1 MQSSS
6 ALFGTFSP
14 LTPAYWADARA
25 QLKNVRMLTL
35 AGIITAASIV
45 LESFPIY
52 LLGTSL
58 KIYFSFLVISL
69 GCYVYGP
76 AVGILVGFANDTLG
90 FLISSFGEPYFP
102 GYLITAMLSG
112 LIYGTLLYRQRIT
125 VLRLVVVRLIINYG
139 SKYTSLVEGESVNNT
154 VRPYYLEIPLHFGYR
169 YEIGEGNMKI
179 FGSFGPYFAIG
190 LFGKAESDDG
200 MESFESDV
208 FGSDGMKRFDFGLGL
223 RGGVELFDHYQVFL
237 GYDWGLVDASNVTG
251 IKIHNRNFY
260 IGAAYLF

>member
-6 ALFGTFSP
+6 ALFGIFSP

-139 SKYTSLVEGESVNNT
+139 SNVLLGSVWKAMLYGKGYYYYFTTGLIKNT
-154 VRPYYLEIPLHFGYR
+154 TMLPIEVLLMVLMFQLALPALAR
-169 YEIGEGNMKI
+169 
-179 FGSFGPYFAIG
+179 SG
-190 LFGKAESDDG
+190 LLPKEVA
-200 MESFESDV
+200 V
-208 FGSDGMKRFDFGLGL
+208 QKRLAWF
-223 RGGVELFDHYQVFL
+223 
-237 GYDWGLVDASNVTG
+237 
-251 IKIHNRNFY
+251 
-260 IGAAYLF
+260 

>member
-125 VLRLVVVRLIINYG
+125 VLRLVVVRLVINYG
-139 SKYTSLVEGESVNNT
+139 SNVLLGSVWKAMLYGKGYLYYFTSGLVKNT
-154 VRPYYLEIPLHFGYR
+154 TMLPIE
-169 YEIGEGNMKI
+169 
-179 FGSFGPYFAIG
+179 
-190 LFGKAESDDG
+190 
-200 MESFESDV
+200 
-208 FGSDGMKRFDFGLGL
+208 
-223 RGGVELFDHYQVFL
+223 VFL
-237 GYDWGLVDASNVTG
+237 TWVVLNAAVKQGLDR
-251 IKIHNRNFY
+251 KFIHKR
-260 IGAAYLF
+260 

>member
-45 LESFPIY
+45 LESFPIS

-125 VLRLVVVRLIINYG
+125 VLRLVVVRLVINYG
-139 SKYTSLVEGESVNNT
+139 SNVLLGSVWKAMLYGKG
-154 VRPYYLEIPLHFGYR
+154 YYY
-169 YEIGEGNMKI
+169 
-179 FGSFGPYFAIG
+179 YFTT
-190 LFGKAESDDG
+190 
-200 MESFESDV
+200 
-208 FGSDGMKRFDFGLGL
+208 
-223 RGGVELFDHYQVFL
+223 
-237 GYDWGLVDASNVTG
+237 GLVKNTTMLPIEVLLMVLMFQLALPALARSGLLPKEVAVQ
-251 IKIHNRNFY
+251 KRLAWF
-260 IGAAYLF
+260 

>member
-76 AVGILVGFANDTLG
+76 AVGILVGFANDTLN

-125 VLRLVVVRLIINYG
+125 VLRLVVVRLVINYG
-139 SKYTSLVEGESVNNT
+139 SNVLLGSVWKAMLYGKG
-154 VRPYYLEIPLHFGYR
+154 YYY
-169 YEIGEGNMKI
+169 
-179 FGSFGPYFAIG
+179 YFTT
-190 LFGKAESDDG
+190 
-200 MESFESDV
+200 
-208 FGSDGMKRFDFGLGL
+208 
-223 RGGVELFDHYQVFL
+223 
-237 GYDWGLVDASNVTG
+237 GLVKNTTMLPIEVLLMVLMFQLALPALARSGLLPKEVAVQ
-251 IKIHNRNFY
+251 KRLAWF
-260 IGAAYLF
+260 

>member
-125 VLRLVVVRLIINYG
+125 VLRLVVVRLVINYG
-139 SKYTSLVEGESVNNT
+139 SNVLLGSVWKAMLYGKGYYYYFTTGLIKNT
-154 VRPYYLEIPLHFGYR
+154 TMLPIEVLLMVLMFQLALPALAR
-169 YEIGEGNMKI
+169 
-179 FGSFGPYFAIG
+179 SG
-190 LFGKAESDDG
+190 LLPKEVA
-200 MESFESDV
+200 V
-208 FGSDGMKRFDFGLGL
+208 QKRLAWF
-223 RGGVELFDHYQVFL
+223 
-237 GYDWGLVDASNVTG
+237 
-251 IKIHNRNFY
+251 
-260 IGAAYLF
+260 

>member
-76 AVGILVGFANDTLG
+76 AVGILVGFTNDTLG

-125 VLRLVVVRLIINYG
+125 VLRLVVVRLVINYG
-139 SKYTSLVEGESVNNT
+139 SNVLLGSVWKAMLYGKGYL
-154 VRPYYLEIPLHFGYR
+154 YYLTSG
-169 YEIGEGNMKI
+169 
-179 FGSFGPYFAIG
+179 AIKNT
-190 LFGKAESDDG
+190 L
-200 MESFESDV
+200 M
-208 FGSDGMKRFDFGLGL
+208 LP
-223 RGGVELFDHYQVFL
+223 VEVFL
-237 GYDWGLVDASNVTG
+237 MWAVLNAAMNYGLDR
-251 IKIHNRNFY
+251 KYIHKR
-260 IGAAYLF
+260 

>member
-139 SKYTSLVEGESVNNT
+139 SNVLLGSVWKAMLYGKGYL
-154 VRPYYLEIPLHFGYR
+154 YYLTSG
-169 YEIGEGNMKI
+169 
-179 FGSFGPYFAIG
+179 AIKNT
-190 LFGKAESDDG
+190 L
-200 MESFESDV
+200 M
-208 FGSDGMKRFDFGLGL
+208 LP
-223 RGGVELFDHYQVFL
+223 VEVFL
-237 GYDWGLVDASNVTG
+237 MWAVLNAAVNYGLDR
-251 IKIHNRNFY
+251 KYIHKR
-260 IGAAYLF
+260 

>member
-1 MQSSS
+1 MLSSS

-14 LTPAYWADARA
+14 LTPTYWADARA

-125 VLRLVVVRLIINYG
+125 VLRLVVVRLVINYG
-139 SKYTSLVEGESVNNT
+139 SNVLLGSVWKAMLYGKGYL
-154 VRPYYLEIPLHFGYR
+154 YYLTSG
-169 YEIGEGNMKI
+169 
-179 FGSFGPYFAIG
+179 AIKNT
-190 LFGKAESDDG
+190 L
-200 MESFESDV
+200 M
-208 FGSDGMKRFDFGLGL
+208 LP
-223 RGGVELFDHYQVFL
+223 VEVFL
-237 GYDWGLVDASNVTG
+237 MWAVLNAAVNYGLDR
-251 IKIHNRNFY
+251 KYIHKR
-260 IGAAYLF
+260 

>member
-125 VLRLVVVRLIINYG
+125 VLRLVVVRLVINYG
-139 SKYTSLVEGESVNNT
+139 SNVLLGSVWKAMLYGKG
-154 VRPYYLEIPLHFGYR
+154 YYY
-169 YEIGEGNMKI
+169 
-179 FGSFGPYFAIG
+179 YFTT
-190 LFGKAESDDG
+190 
-200 MESFESDV
+200 
-208 FGSDGMKRFDFGLGL
+208 
-223 RGGVELFDHYQVFL
+223 
-237 GYDWGLVDASNVTG
+237 GLVKNTIMLPIEVLLMMLMFQLALPALARSGLLPKEVAVQ
-251 IKIHNRNFY
+251 KHLAWF
-260 IGAAYLF
+260 

>member
-125 VLRLVVVRLIINYG
+125 VLRLVMVRLVINYG
-139 SKYTSLVEGESVNNT
+139 SNVLLGSVWKAMLYGKG
-154 VRPYYLEIPLHFGYR
+154 YYY
-169 YEIGEGNMKI
+169 
-179 FGSFGPYFAIG
+179 YFTT
-190 LFGKAESDDG
+190 
-200 MESFESDV
+200 
-208 FGSDGMKRFDFGLGL
+208 
-223 RGGVELFDHYQVFL
+223 
-237 GYDWGLVDASNVTG
+237 GLVKNTTMLPIEVLLMVLMFQLALPALARSGLLPKEVAVQ
-251 IKIHNRNFY
+251 KRLAWF
-260 IGAAYLF
+260 

>member
-14 LTPAYWADARA
+14 LTPTYWADARA

-139 SKYTSLVEGESVNNT
+139 SNVLLGSVWKAMLYGKG
-154 VRPYYLEIPLHFGYR
+154 YYY
-169 YEIGEGNMKI
+169 
-179 FGSFGPYFAIG
+179 YFTT
-190 LFGKAESDDG
+190 
-200 MESFESDV
+200 
-208 FGSDGMKRFDFGLGL
+208 
-223 RGGVELFDHYQVFL
+223 
-237 GYDWGLVDASNVTG
+237 GLVKNTTMLPIEVLLMVLMFQLALPALARSGLLPKEVAVQ
-251 IKIHNRNFY
+251 KRLAWF
-260 IGAAYLF
+260 

>member
-6 ALFGTFSP
+6 ALFGTFSS

-139 SKYTSLVEGESVNNT
+139 SNVLLGSVWKAMLYGKGYYYYFTTGLIKNT
-154 VRPYYLEIPLHFGYR
+154 TMLPIEVLLMVLMFQLALPALAR
-169 YEIGEGNMKI
+169 
-179 FGSFGPYFAIG
+179 SG
-190 LFGKAESDDG
+190 LLPKEVA
-200 MESFESDV
+200 V
-208 FGSDGMKRFDFGLGL
+208 QKRLAWF
-223 RGGVELFDHYQVFL
+223 
-237 GYDWGLVDASNVTG
+237 
-251 IKIHNRNFY
+251 
-260 IGAAYLF
+260 

>member
-125 VLRLVVVRLIINYG
+125 VLRLVVVRLVINYG
-139 SKYTSLVEGESVNNT
+139 SNVLLGSVWKAMLYGKGYL
-154 VRPYYLEIPLHFGYR
+154 YYLTSG
-169 YEIGEGNMKI
+169 
-179 FGSFGPYFAIG
+179 AIKNT
-190 LFGKAESDDG
+190 L
-200 MESFESDV
+200 M
-208 FGSDGMKRFDFGLGL
+208 LP
-223 RGGVELFDHYQVFL
+223 VEVFL
-237 GYDWGLVDASNVTG
+237 MWAVLNAAVSYGLDR
-251 IKIHNRNFY
+251 KYIHKR
-260 IGAAYLF
+260 

>member
-6 ALFGTFSP
+6 TLFGTFSP

-125 VLRLVVVRLIINYG
+125 VLRLVVVRLVINYG
-139 SKYTSLVEGESVNNT
+139 SNVLLGSVWKAMLYGKG
-154 VRPYYLEIPLHFGYR
+154 YYY
-169 YEIGEGNMKI
+169 
-179 FGSFGPYFAIG
+179 YFTT
-190 LFGKAESDDG
+190 
-200 MESFESDV
+200 
-208 FGSDGMKRFDFGLGL
+208 
-223 RGGVELFDHYQVFL
+223 
-237 GYDWGLVDASNVTG
+237 GLVKNTTMLPIEVLLMVLMFQLALPALARSGLLPKEVAVQ
-251 IKIHNRNFY
+251 KRLAWF
-260 IGAAYLF
+260 